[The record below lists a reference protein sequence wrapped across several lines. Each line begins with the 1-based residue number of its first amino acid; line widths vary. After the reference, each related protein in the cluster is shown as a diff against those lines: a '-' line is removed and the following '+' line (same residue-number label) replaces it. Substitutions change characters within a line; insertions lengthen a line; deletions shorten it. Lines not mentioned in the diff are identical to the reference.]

1 MGAAAVEAN
10 LDTHRKDILEM
21 GMDEEGEEEI
31 VKRHLVMA
39 PCTLCT
45 LRTYTIV
52 NPFAYTFLP
61 GLVSP
66 LATEGTQ
73 RSVSERLTVLYLH

>member
-31 VKRHLVMA
+31 VEEASRNGALQPVYTTHVHHCQSIRVHILARPRFA
-39 PCTLCT
+39 P
-45 LRTYTIV
+45 RD
-52 NPFAYTFLP
+52 
-61 GLVSP
+61 
-66 LATEGTQ
+66 
-73 RSVSERLTVLYLH
+73 